1 MIYYIDYIDLLHNYC
16 LQMLIDVYQMFTDV
30 NENTY
35 STISMAKHLSI
46 EYLIFKAEGNITRYF
61 IISS

>member
-35 STISMAKHLSI
+35 STISMVKHLSI